1 MIAAMKLLPNPL
13 RRATRGFSDSAQFVD
28 EQSEEWRKHLQP
40 FFSYG
45 RRTELLSEIY
55 DVAEELSRP
64 GWNGGDEAPL
74 RQESFYRAYCLAEA
88 LPSEIPN
95 PTVGADPDGEL
106 TFEWYRGP
114 RRLLSL
120 SIAGEGFIHYVA
132 RIGPNELHGV
142 EEFFDEMP
150 RRIVE
155 LVQDVVTA

>member
-1 MIAAMKLLPNPL
+1 MNLLSNPV
-13 RRATRGFSDSAQFVD
+13 RKVARGVSESAQFVD
-28 EQSEEWRKHLQP
+28 AQSEASRKHLQP

-45 RRTELLSEIY
+45 RRTELLSEMY

-64 GWNGGDEAPL
+64 GWNGGDEAPVS
-74 RQESFYRAYCLAEA
+74 QEAFYKAYCLAEA

-114 RRLLSL
+114 RHLLSL
-120 SIAGEGFIHYVA
+120 SIAAEGVIHYVA
-132 RIGPNELHGV
+132 RIGPNKHHGV

-155 LVQDVVTA
+155 LIQDVVTG